1 MQSQALKK
9 TNNET
14 NSVGAGEF
22 KIGWRRK
29 LTVDLNDLLQ
39 QDCDGAYTVPQKN
52 RKIIESLSFSA
63 EEIESLLAFFR
74 NSKILD
80 VLNNAC

>member
-1 MQSQALKK
+1 MKK

-22 KIGWRRK
+22 KVGWRRK
-29 LTVDLNDLLQ
+29 LTVDLNNLLQ
-39 QDCDGAYTVPQKN
+39 QDCDGSYTVPQKN
-52 RKIIESLSFSA
+52 GKIIKSLSFSA
-63 EEIESLLAFFR
+63 EEIESLLAFFG

-80 VLNNAC
+80 VLNDSC